1 MTKCIN
7 GLEQS
12 AHCWNISQYFK
23 SVAYHKSR
31 NADGCIYVKPV
42 KEAND
47 HIKLA

>member
-1 MTKCIN
+1 MKCIN

-12 AHCWNISQYFK
+12 AHCWNISQYLK
-23 SVAYHKSR
+23 SVAYHKS